1 MLEVQKIEIN
11 IASQKSSYP
20 IFVGKNILSEFDK
33 LFDLKKYSKIAIL
46 TDRNVLKFQA
56 ESFRQKLTSNLQ
68 NIQPEIVVI
77 KPGEENKSLQTV
89 AKIWQEFKEI
99 GIDRKSLVIIFGGGV
114 VGDLGGFCSS
124 TFMRGVDFVQIPST
138 LLAQVDSSVGGKTGF
153 DFLEVKNLIGTFCQ
167 PKAVF
172 CDLEVLQTLPQR
184 ELIQGFG
191 EVLKYGLIYDLEFWN
206 YLQKLSNQKDFDPT
220 KIDDQEMLKIITKC
234 CQIKQEIVQKDEKET
249 AGIREILNFGHT
261 FGHAVESFS
270 LTTKNPL
277 FHGEAIAI
285 GSRFALELSAKINDF
300 DSEIKNRIL
309 DTFTKYKLPTSYN
322 FEIKNPTQKNQI
334 FDGLSNLLITDKKNS
349 NGKLNWILL
358 NQIGE
363 TKPQKGLEIEVVKE
377 VFEENF

>member
-1 MLEVQKIEIN
+1 MLEVQKLDIQ

-20 IFVGKNILSEFDK
+20 IFIGKNILADFDK
-33 LFDLKKYSKIAIL
+33 LFDLEKYSKIAIL
-46 TDRNVLKFQA
+46 TDQNVFKFQA
-56 ESFRQKLTSNLQ
+56 ENFRHKLNQKLTKIKS
-68 NIQPEIVVI
+68 EIVVI
-77 KPGEENKSLQTV
+77 APGEQNKNLQTV
-89 AKIWQEFKEI
+89 AGIWQEFKEV

-172 CDLEVLQTLPQR
+172 CDLETLQTLPKR

-191 EVLKYGLIYDLEFWN
+191 EVLKYSLIYDVGFWN
-206 YLQKLSNQKDFDPT
+206 YLQKLSEQKDFDPT
-220 KIDDQEMLKIITKC
+220 KIADQEMIKIITRC

-261 FGHAVESFS
+261 FGHAIESFS

-285 GSRFALELSAKINDF
+285 GTRFALELSVKINNF
-300 DSEIKNRIL
+300 DPEIKNQIL

-322 FEIKNPTQKNQI
+322 FEIKNPTQKTQI
-334 FDGLSNLLITDKKNS
+334 FDELSKLLATDKKNS

-358 NQIGE
+358 TKIGQ
-363 TKPQKGLEIEVVKE
+363 TKPQKGLEMEIVKE
-377 VFEENF
+377 VFEGVF